1 MPKEKRKTIVR
12 KYVAGVVVVQV
23 VNHNV
28 TRVLEENVDD
38 MPDIVSMEG
47 IALADAVVILVKD
60 EDGIFIFIFI
70 SMILEMSDG
79 SKSVNLNKIP
89 GGNRGTEG
97 MSDA

>member
-1 MPKEKRKTIVR
+1 MPKENRKTIVR

-60 EDGIFIFIFI
+60 GDGIFIFM

-89 GGNRGTEG
+89 GGNRGTDG